1 MISKVKNMRF
11 TTMMFVVITCISF
24 LTVIGLSVTSFNSS
38 SKGLYKLGEGAL
50 ENIHTSMINSLTMYT
65 TDLKARM
72 IADAGMF
79 SDELALENVPELDS
93 SQTVTLKALTDTGE
107 PKGTVTL
114 PVMKTGDE
122 VVTEST
128 KFVDSALASINATG
142 LTLSVLQLHQNEL
155 VTIATTGKKDG
166 KRYVGLTWS
175 GEIVSALKSGKSY
188 FERYFHNRTHY
199 DFVTISPIKNGA
211 GEIIGA
217 IHIKQNI
224 ITPSVA
230 KLLEETKMG
239 PGYFFVYDEVGRL
252 VVHPT
257 LGIDK
262 SLFEIPILGEY
273 FSNHTGGFL
282 EYVWTGKDKI
292 SYVTF
297 FDEWG
302 MWIGIGMNHVDI
314 ISGLDRELIIQ
325 AIIVGVVALIV
336 GSLLTVW
343 LIKIVNGRVLSI
355 AETAEKVGEGDYRVS
370 FDIQSKDALGSLSD
384 SLNKMVSSSNTV
396 LTEIN
401 SSSGSLAT
409 AATQLAAIADQLV
422 TNADDTALV
431 ADRSADNAN
440 TVSANMDS
448 VAAASEESATNLN
461 MIATA
466 TEEMGNTIQEIAASS
481 SRASATTTE
490 AVQSTERSQEAV
502 GALGAAADSIGK
514 ITDTITEISDQTNLL
529 ALNATIESARAGEAG
544 KGFAIVAN
552 EIKELAKETA
562 EATGSIRNAIEEIQN
577 QTGTT
582 ISDIS
587 SISTVISEV
596 NEIVQGIVTAVE
608 EQSITTNEI
617 VQNVTQA
624 STGIAEVNENIA
636 NSSHMTTEV
645 YEGVSLV
652 KEKSVDVKQSSEHVQ
667 TAADEL
673 SRLAENLST
682 LVGKF
687 KV

>member
-1 MISKVKNMRF
+1 MISKLKTMRF
-11 TTMMFVVITCISF
+11 TTMMFVVITCISL
-24 LTVIGLSVTSFNSS
+24 LTVVGLSVISINSS
-38 SKGLYKLGEGAL
+38 TKGLYKLGEGAL

-65 TDLKARM
+65 ADLKAKM
-72 IADAGMF
+72 QSDAKMF
-79 SDELALENVPELDS
+79 ADELALEGTPELDS
-93 SQTVTLKALTDTGE
+93 SQTITLKALTDTGA
-107 PKGTVTL
+107 PKGSVTL
-114 PVMKTGDE
+114 PLMRTGGT
-122 VVTEST
+122 VVTDST
-128 KFVDSALASINATG
+128 AFVDTALASVNATG

-166 KRYVGLTWS
+166 KRYVGLTWT
-175 GEIVSALKSGKSY
+175 GDIVSALKSGRTY
-188 FERYFHNRTHY
+188 FERYFHNQTHY
-199 DFVTISPIKNGA
+199 DFVTISPLKNGA
-211 GEIIGA
+211 GQVIGA
-217 IHIKQNI
+217 VHIKQNI

-230 KLLEETKMG
+230 KLLVETKMG
-239 PGYFFVYDEVGRL
+239 PGYFFIYDEVGRF

-257 LGIDK
+257 NGIDK
-262 SLFEIPILGEY
+262 SIFEIPILGEY
-273 FSNHTGGFL
+273 FRNHTGGFL
-282 EYVWTGKDKI
+282 EYIWAGQDKI

-297 FDEWG
+297 FEEWG

-314 ISGLDRELIIQ
+314 ISGLDKQLIVN
-325 AIIVGVVALIV
+325 AIIVGVVALAI
-336 GSLLTVW
+336 GTMLTLW
-343 LIKIVNGRVLSI
+343 LIKIVNGRVLGI
-355 AETAEKVGEGDYRVS
+355 AKTAEKVGEGDYRVS
-370 FDIQSKDALGSLSD
+370 FDVKSKDALGSLSN

-396 LTEIN
+396 LSEIN
-401 SSSGSLAT
+401 ASSGSLAT
-409 AATQLAAIADQLV
+409 AATELAAIADQLV
-422 TNADDTALV
+422 VNADDTTLV
-431 ADRSADNAN
+431 ADRSAENAN

-481 SRASATTTE
+481 SRASTTTTE
-490 AVQSTERSQEAV
+490 AVQSTERSQKAV

-562 EATGSIRNAIEEIQN
+562 EATGSIRKAIEEIQD
-577 QTGTT
+577 QTGAT
-582 ISDIS
+582 INDIS
-587 SISTVISEV
+587 GISTVISEV

-673 SRLAENLST
+673 SKLAENLST